1 MTPKY
6 QSLFIALFLIAFIPL
21 TAYAADPKPRQNGH
35 FIDIKEVK
43 SKSGITAWLV
53 EDHSLPIIAMDFAF
67 RNAGAKQDPVNKQGL
82 ARLASN
88 TMDEGAGEY
97 DSEAF
102 QQALTDNSISLSFGS
117 GRDNFTGSVKTL
129 SRKKDLAFKLLTL
142 ALTEPRFDAEPLERM
157 RDSNITRIQRSR
169 GKPNWMAARLM
180 NDIAYEGHPYAQNSG
195 GTLTTLK
202 NITADDLHNFTR
214 THLSRDNL
222 VVSVVGDITADELS
236 KILDDIFG
244 TLPAN
249 ENLPVQEDLD
259 IQNTG
264 AIMLLEQDMPQTIIS
279 MAQNG
284 IARDDPDYYTAA
296 VMNYILGS
304 SGFGSRLMEEI
315 REKRGLTYGIYSGLD
330 TSDHINQ
337 LTVGTSTKN
346 ETVNDVLDLIKQEW
360 TKMKTTEVT
369 AQELADAKSYLIGSM
384 PLALSSTNKISGLL
398 LGLQLDNLPI
408 DYLDHRAEKI
418 NAVSKEDIARV
429 ASKLLTPDK
438 MVTILVGKPENVK
451 PTKIVDTL
459 PNVD

>member
-1 MTPKY
+1 MIRIY
-6 QSLFIALFLIAFIPL
+6 HALFIALFLITFAPL
-21 TAYAADPKPRQNGH
+21 SSYAKDSGAAENGH
-35 FIDIKEVK
+35 FIDIKDVK
-43 SKSGITAWLV
+43 SKSGISAWLV
-53 EDHSLPIIAMDFAF
+53 EDHSLPIISMDFAF
-67 RNAGAKQDPVNKQGL
+67 RNAGAKQDPADKQGL

-97 DSEAF
+97 DSAAF
-102 QQALTDNSISLSFGS
+102 QQALTDNSISLGFGS

-129 SRKKDLAFKLLTL
+129 SRKTDLAFKLLKL

-180 NDIAYEGHPYAQNSG
+180 NDIAYQGHPYAQNSG

-202 NITADDLHNFTR
+202 NITADDLHNFVK

-222 VVSVVGDITADELS
+222 VIAVVGDITADDLS
-236 KILDDIFG
+236 RTLDDVFG
-244 TLPAN
+244 DLPAG
-249 ENLPVQEDLD
+249 ENLPQ
-259 IQNTG
+259 QNDFSLKNEG
-264 AIMLLEQDMPQTIIS
+264 ATVLLEQDMPQTIIS

-315 REKRGLTYGIYSGLD
+315 REKRGLSYGIYSGLE
-330 TSDHINQ
+330 TADHVNI

-346 ETVNDVLDLIKQEW
+346 ETANEVLDLIKQEW

-369 AQELADAKSYLIGSM
+369 DQELADAKSYLIGSM
-384 PLALSSTNKISGLL
+384 PLALSSTNNISGLL

-408 DYLDHRAEKI
+408 DYLDHRADKI

-429 ASKLLTPDK
+429 SSKLLTPDK
-438 MVTILVGKPENVK
+438 MITILVGQPENVK
-451 PTKIVDTL
+451 PTEIVDTL